1 MDEFREDW
9 APAAEALNEAAE
21 AFGLGGAQQLAESFT
36 KGSAPWQCSQG
47 WRAARE
53 LRQVLQQLPELR
65 KLVRRIGRRAA
76 VAGPRR
82 WLPGEEE
89 ELVATQ
95 GVARSSRAP
104 MQTEG
109 LSRGGSLELMLPME
123 AMDGR
128 AFLSGGRPTC
138 WSTAGSIPP

>member
-21 AFGLGGAQQLAESFT
+21 AFGLGGAQQLASSFT
-36 KGSAPWQCSQG
+36 KGRAPWQCSEG
-47 WRAARE
+47 WQAARQ

-65 KLVRRIGRRAA
+65 RLVRRIGRRAA
-76 VAGPRR
+76 VSGPRR
-82 WLPGEEE
+82 WLPKEEE
-89 ELVATQ
+89 ELLGVE

-109 LSRGGSLELMLPME
+109 LSRGGCLELMLPME
-123 AMDGR
+123 AIDQ
-128 AFLSGGRPTC
+128 A
-138 WSTAGSIPP
+138 